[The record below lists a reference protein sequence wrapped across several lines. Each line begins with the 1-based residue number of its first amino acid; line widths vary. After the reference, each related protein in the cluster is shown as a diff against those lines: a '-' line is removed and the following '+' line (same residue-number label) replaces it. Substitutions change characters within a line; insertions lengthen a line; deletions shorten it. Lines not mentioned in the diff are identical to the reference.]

1 MHATIWVMHNF
12 RNTLLLLLLCSSPL
26 NCASDS
32 KVDVLQGQERDFLD
46 LTEWEFGEDIDDPVQ
61 QIGVIQSPRSD
72 DAAIYAIAV
81 GTFSGPGHQQSARQY
96 LESIANQ
103 YPGVAG
109 RLTVRERSRGSVLAF
124 GSYKGYDDAAAKKDI
139 EILKR
144 IVTPGGAPLFGQLLI
159 SKFRTPLN
167 QRKLHP
173 NDLWSIRK
181 EFPTVVPIYTLE
193 IAIWG
198 DFGSGEYPKSKRR
211 LAAERYAAQIRLQG
225 QEAFFYHNDDRQI
238 SSVTVGLFDY
248 SAIDASSGF
257 YSADVEAVLARFSK
271 RLVNGEEV
279 LEYLDPA
286 NPTFGTRIQPP
297 CLVEVPV
304 D

>member
-1 MHATIWVMHNF
+1 MSNF
-12 RNTLLLLLLCSSPL
+12 CNTLLALLLCSSL
-26 NCASDS
+26 LHCAPES
-32 KVDVLQGQERDFLD
+32 KFDISQSQGRDFLD
-46 LTEWEFGEDIDDPVQ
+46 LTEWKFGEDLSDSVQ
-61 QIGVIQSPRSD
+61 TKTVGSSRSNE
-72 DAAIYAIAV
+72 AAIYAIAV
-81 GTFSGPGHQQSARQY
+81 GTFSGPGHQQSALQS
-96 LESIANQ
+96 LEVITNQ
-103 YPGVAG
+103 YPGVAR

-124 GSYKGYDDAAAKKDI
+124 GSYTGYDDSAAKKDI

-144 IVTPGGAPLFGQLLI
+144 IVTPSGAPLFGQLLI

-167 QRKLHP
+167 QRTLHP

-198 DFGSGEYPKSKRR
+198 DFGSGEYPKLKRQ
-211 LAAERYAAQIRLQG
+211 LAAEKYAAQIRLQG
-225 QEAFFYHNDDRQI
+225 HEAFFYHNDDRQI

-248 SAIDASSGF
+248 SAVDASTGF
-257 YSADVEAVLARFSK
+257 YSADVEAMLAQFSR

-279 LEYLDPA
+279 LEYLDPG
-286 NPTFGTRIQPP
+286 NPAFGTRIQPP